1 MIHFVKE
8 NAILDETPNI
18 LVRDNERQ
26 ILAFERGG
34 FLFVFNFNP
43 SESFSDY
50 EFEVEA
56 GKYVYALNTD
66 NPKFGGQNRIDEN
79 VEYFTQYKHKKNL
92 ISLYIPSR
100 LAVVLKMN

>member
-1 MIHFVKE
+1 MDFCSYLIS
-8 NAILDETPNI
+8 I
-18 LVRDNERQ
+18 RQ
-26 ILAFERGG
+26 SRL
-34 FLFVFNFNP
+34 
-43 SESFSDY
+43 SDY

-79 VEYFTQYKHKKNL
+79 VEHFTQYKHKKNL

-100 LAVVLKMN
+100 LAVVLKMNE